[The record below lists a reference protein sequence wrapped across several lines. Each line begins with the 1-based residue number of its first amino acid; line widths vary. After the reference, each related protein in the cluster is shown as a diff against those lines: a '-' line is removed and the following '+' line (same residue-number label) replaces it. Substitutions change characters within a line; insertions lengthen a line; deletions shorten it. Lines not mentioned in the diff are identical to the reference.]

1 MVTAMGEKLPTL
13 RVVLAQPRGFCAG
26 VERAIA
32 IVEGA
37 LDTYG
42 APVYVRHEIIHNHHV
57 VEDLRARGVV
67 FVDEVDQLPN
77 GAITVFSA
85 HGVSKKVERDADARQ
100 LDVIDATCPFVH
112 KVHQEGRR
120 YGQRGYDVVLIG
132 HAGHAEVE
140 GTRGQIPGRLHVL
153 CSVAEVD
160 GLEVADPARV
170 AYVTQT
176 TLSIFDTRDIIAA
189 LKRRFPAIVGPETS
203 DICYASQNRQ
213 MAVVELASRVQLV
226 LVIGARNSSN
236 SNRLREIGVGASVP
250 SHLIEQ
256 PSMIDPAWLDG
267 VDAVGITA
275 GASAPERLVQETIA
289 HLRSLRPVEVET
301 LAGIEENVQL
311 RLPPRLADAALRR
324 AESQAS
330 VQRR

>member
-1 MVTAMGEKLPTL
+1 MGEALPSL
-13 RVVLAQPRGFCAG
+13 RVILAQPRGFCAG
-26 VERAIA
+26 VDRAIA

-57 VEDLRARGVV
+57 VAGLRARGVI
-67 FVDEVDQLPN
+67 FVDEVDQIPN

-85 HGVSKKVERDADARQ
+85 HGVSRKVEQEAESRQ

-120 YGQRGYDVVLIG
+120 YGERGYDVVLIG

-160 GLEVADPARV
+160 ALEVADPARV

-176 TLSIFDTRDIIAA
+176 TLSIFDTRAIIEA

-213 MAVVELASRVQLV
+213 MAVAEMARRVELV

-236 SNRLREIGVGASVP
+236 SNRLREIAAAAGVA

-256 PSMIDPAWLDG
+256 PQMIDPAWLEG
-267 VDAVGITA
+267 VDSIGITA
-275 GASAPERLVQETIA
+275 GASAPERLVQDTIA
-289 HLRSLRPVEVET
+289 HLARLRPLCVET
-301 LAGIEENVQL
+301 LDGIIENVQL
-311 RLPPRLADAALRR
+311 KLPARLADAARQRERLRMAGDR
-324 AESQAS
+324 H
-330 VQRR
+330 R